1 MARKK
6 NLALDPNYV
15 AVGFHAYYDPDA
27 ECQGMLPVVAHIS
40 DTGTKLGRFA
50 SFTELAGW
58 AWDLGGYF
66 TQRDAASGDGCY
78 YRAKTIFDEKPPKP
92 IGSAAGGLI
101 NSLSSD
107 CF

>member
-6 NLALDPNYV
+6 NLSLDPNYV
-15 AVGFHAYYDPDA
+15 AVHFHAFYDD
-27 ECQGMLPVVAHIS
+27 EWDGELKVVAHANS
-40 DTGTKLGRFA
+40 GTKLGRFA

-66 TQRDAASGDGCY
+66 TQRDAAHGDGCY